1 MATNTRTAGTV
12 KGWATHVARLFV
24 LSAAVAAGG
33 ALSGAD
39 LDAALIQ
46 TAGKPALGTGRFYG
60 YRTATEGP
68 GATAFADARDLA
80 RAAGAPLVLVW
91 GDKSCAHC
99 AAFTAE
105 LNRWKDEVAAWLGM
119 TRAVFAYFKDDT
131 GGPDPTPASPYR
143 ACYEAWAFAKGT
155 CRAQPTWPLFAFW
168 YARPDGTVVTWG
180 SADDWTG
187 ATRTF
192 DNLRAAYAAWTE
204 ENGIGNVHGGRFAA
218 TGTGTDRYEAQAS
231 TPFVEVELVRDGVDV
246 AYAATNR
253 LEAVWPAGVLPEGEA
268 PEAVEVA
275 WAPGEAERRV
285 AVDLAQGTRT
295 AFPVGGQIALRLLDA
310 DGAVAETNAVHFV
323 ADEVSARCPLWKTER
338 TVETLDF
345 GEWTADYDAAT
356 NKVAQTDGAAYTLV
370 NVQGSLWCPDCVRTE
385 ANFLDLAD
393 ETGLNRFCAWAKA
406 RQIAL
411 VAADIPH
418 FNGPDV
424 TNRTRAT
431 LFTREAYM
439 AADGSGRSGRAYLS
453 RKAISDEDAQA
464 ALAAFHRLASANTA
478 QGGFH
483 RPEDRD
489 ANRTGVPIFV
499 LVRKDGTVAGR
510 FTRFAAVSPT
520 EADRG
525 HFGAYVQRIEELIA
539 RDGEAAE
546 IENNHWSSTPQ
557 RLAAGA
563 AERGSLCQS
572 DAADVFRLAGVAEG
586 ALVRLSLAGPS
597 DGTARRATLAVT
609 AVSGGAGQTVATTAG
624 DMAGLALDVELAAAD
639 AWFATVGHDD
649 EAEGFKAASAAS
661 TVVAYTLACDIVLV
675 PGAAARTVV
684 PPGGTALLRVA
695 AGGRYRIAGIAPP
708 TGNLEAVPGVEGLY
722 RASADGD
729 VRLVLAE
736 GHGEIAYQLWTP
748 GRIRFASG
756 VERVIEYAGTGTVAV
771 VRTGGASGEA
781 RVTVRRAVGED
792 DGGRVAWA
800 DQELVWADGE
810 DGRREVGFAV
820 RADETPQGE
829 TALTLNLEAGAPCA
843 ADLGEPAACTVT
855 VVDTDAPCL
864 ERLAYD
870 VDALKGFATELPLR
884 LINVRDGDTAIR
896 ISRVRG
902 SAAPPAGMRI
912 RYDAARGVA
921 VLDGVPTRPGTY
933 VFTCTVTARR
943 DGAAATGFETTVRIV
958 VRDPSE
964 GNAFLGVR
972 RPAQRI
978 DLETDVEGVRCV
990 AGYLDFAVTS
1000 AGRLSARYTG
1010 ADARRRPSFAGNWQA
1025 QDADGAARAAL
1036 VARTGETLDV
1046 AMDAAGGVAITLAV
1060 PDGGCVFAGAH
1071 ILAAR
1076 ADWPGMDAARHAPFK
1091 GQYNVALE
1099 AAEEGGAGGYLALKM
1114 ATAAA
1119 VRKGRVQYAGVLP
1132 DGTAVS
1138 GTTTLGALASDGAE
1152 IAVFARAAR
1161 NVLGAILHLDAD
1173 GASKWESAEAVPGE
1187 DRLARELVTAAP
1199 GAAAY
1204 VLPRTVA
1211 GAGEPSFYGV
1221 YGSYFEPRVS
1231 PLRLD
1236 AFFDDATRF
1245 APGGLYALAF
1255 GVPEGTAPEGAVEAR
1270 DTAFACARTAGLS
1283 FSYSRQT
1290 GAFRGAA
1297 RVRGAA
1303 GRIVTGI
1310 YRGLVVP
1317 GWVLPCECGL
1327 VAPEKPFGTG
1337 VLLLRGAD
1345 GTSTTAPVTFDRLR
1359 D

>member
-1 MATNTRTAGTV
+1 MAANSRTVGTA

-46 TAGKPALGTGRFYG
+46 TTGEPALGTGRFYG
-60 YRTATEGP
+60 YRTAAEGP
-68 GATAFADARDLA
+68 GPTAFADARDLA
-80 RAAGAPLVLVW
+80 RAGNVPLVLVW

-105 LNRWKDEVAAWLGM
+105 LNRRKDEVAAWLGT

-143 ACYEAWAFAKGT
+143 ACYAAWAFAKGT

-168 YARPDGTVVTWG
+168 YVRPDGTVVTWG

-253 LEAVWPAGVLPEGEA
+253 LEAVWPVGVLQEGEA

-295 AFPVGGQIALRLLDA
+295 AFPVGGRIALRLLDA

-338 TVETLDF
+338 TAETLDF

-393 ETGLNRFCAWAKA
+393 ETGQNRFSAWAKA
-406 RQIAL
+406 RQVAL

-424 TNRTRAT
+424 TNRSGAT

-439 AADGSGRSGRAYLS
+439 ADGSGRSGRAYLS

-464 ALAAFHRLASANTA
+464 ALTAFHRLASANTA

-483 RPEDRD
+483 RPEDRN

-525 HFGAYVQRIEELIA
+525 HFGAYVRRIEELIA

-649 EAEGFKAASAAS
+649 EAEGFKVASAAS
-661 TVVAYTLACDIVLV
+661 TVAAYTLACDIVLV

-708 TGNLEAVPGVEGLY
+708 AGNLEAVPGVEGLY

-748 GRIRFASG
+748 GRIHFASG
-756 VERVIEYAGTGTVAV
+756 AERVIEYAGTGTVAV
-771 VRTGGASGEA
+771 VRMGGASGEA

-978 DLETDVEGVRCV
+978 DLETDVEGVRCA

-1000 AGRLSARYTG
+1000 VGRLSARYTG

-1025 QDADGAARAAL
+1025 QDADGTARAAL

-1071 ILAAR
+1071 ILTAR
-1076 ADWPGMDAARHAPFK
+1076 ADWPGTDAARHAPFK

-1099 AAEEGGAGGYLALKM
+1099 AAEEGDAGGYLALKM
-1114 ATAAA
+1114 ATTAA

-1236 AFFDDATRF
+1236 AFYGDATRF

-1270 DTAFACARTAGLS
+1270 DAAFACARTAGLS

-1297 RVRGAA
+1297 RVRRAD
-1303 GRIVTGI
+1303 GRTVTGT

-1337 VLLLRGAD
+1337 VLLLRGAG

-1359 D
+1359 N